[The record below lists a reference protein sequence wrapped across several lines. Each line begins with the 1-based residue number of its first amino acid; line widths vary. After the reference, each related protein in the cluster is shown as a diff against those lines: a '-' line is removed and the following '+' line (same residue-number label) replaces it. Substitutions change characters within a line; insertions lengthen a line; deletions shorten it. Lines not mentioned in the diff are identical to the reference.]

1 MGYLKA
7 SEDKDC
13 FDFIEEPLIML
24 DVCAYFEVVSFIRD
38 ITDKTK
44 SLKLKI
50 RYNDHQLNTGEFV
63 IDSKDL
69 GEMRVM
75 NRIFSGEGLFIKDP
89 YYMAVSNEVKGQARE
104 LKMESGVTELHH
116 SKLGWHTIDGNEY
129 FLYDDKTLING
140 QPSICDREFD
150 FTAGKKERYEELLTD
165 IVFPRKELTL
175 AYILGF
181 SAVVVS
187 RLDKLKIAELG
198 TVVINVSG
206 KSSMGKS
213 TMEQL
218 MISPFGN
225 PAFSKYGLALTHS
238 GTLNGILE
246 ALEGVHGLPRVIDD
260 LQQNA
265 TINLTE
271 LLYTISQ
278 QETKMRC
285 GEKWNQN
292 TDGWSGL
299 LVVSSE
305 SPLMERMK
313 VQQGTYPRLLNL
325 SSVQW
330 TSSSEE
336 AEIIKRV
343 ATRNYGFTGKVF
355 IDYVAKIPEDKL
367 DDAYQRALDKV
378 KKMMTERDGLTDR
391 IATRIAAIALT
402 CNLVKHCFKGS
413 FSWTMEQLIEPL
425 IESEQDTVKERN
437 PAEKLLEI
445 LTTYVVE
452 HKYQNFDTEEE
463 TRGSGGVPLRKAAT
477 QANHGTIDI
486 SLTGEWKVSIHE
498 KTLKRIL
505 QNEGFN
511 EWGTASKTLIERGI
525 LIGTEEKKPNG
536 KTTTRTRRKVGGVYC
551 NVFKLK
557 MEETKYAGYITNER
571 RETKWQVK
579 QEKVNEAPQIV
590 AEPLVD
596 TTVWNDQTLEE
607 IFEMDGEANA

>member
-1 MGYLKA
+1 MGYLKPNKN
-7 SEDKDC
+7 KDA
-13 FDFIEEPLIML
+13 FNFQMPNSVEHN
-24 DVCAYFEVVSFIRD
+24 VCPYFEMVGFIRNVNAKKEND
-38 ITDKTK
+38 TK
-44 SLKLKI
+44 VKI
-50 RYNDHQLNTGEFV
+50 EYNDHGKKGEVILNCGDISNCRNIIELL
-63 IDSKDL
+63 SRQK
-69 GEMRVM
+69 
-75 NRIFSGEGLFIKDP
+75 LFIHVCRDVT
-89 YYMAVSNEVKGQARE
+89 VSNLLTDQARK
-104 LKMESGVTELHH
+104 LNLDPTKTELHH
-116 SKLGWHTIDGNEY
+116 TKLGWHTIDGNEC
-129 FLYDDKTLING
+129 FLYDNETLIDG

-150 FTAGKKERYEELLTD
+150 FTAGKKEVYEKLLTD

-198 TVVINVSG
+198 TVVVNVNG
-206 KSSMGKS
+206 KSSTGKS

-225 PAFSKYGLALTHS
+225 PAFSKYGLGLTHS
-238 GTLNGILE
+238 GTLNGILD
-246 ALEGVHGLPRVIDD
+246 ALEGIHGLPRVIDD
-260 LQQNA
+260 LQQNSA
-265 TINLTE
+265 INLTE

-299 LVVSSE
+299 LVASSE
-305 SPLMERMK
+305 TPLMGMMK

-325 SSVQW
+325 TNVQW
-330 TSSSEE
+330 TSTAEE
-336 AEIIKRV
+336 AETIKKV
-343 ATRNYGFTGKVF
+343 ITQNYGFTGRAF
-355 IDYVAKIPEDKL
+355 IDYVAKIPVDKL
-367 DDAYQRALDKV
+367 AEAYQRALEKV
-378 KKMMTERDGLTDR
+378 KPMMTERDGLTDR

-402 CNLVKHCFKGS
+402 CNLVKHCFKGA

-425 IESEQDTVKERN
+425 IESEQETVQERN

-445 LTTYVVE
+445 ITTYVVE
-452 HKYQNFDTEEE
+452 HKYQNFETEEE
-463 TRGSGGVPLRKAAT
+463 TRGNGGEPMRRPAT
-477 QANHGTIDI
+477 QAKHGTIEI

-498 KTLKRIL
+498 TTMKRIL
-505 QNEGFN
+505 KNEGFN
-511 EWGTASKTLIERGI
+511 EWGSASKTLIERGI
-525 LIGTEEKKPNG
+525 LIGTEEKKSNG
-536 KTTTRTRRKVGGVYC
+536 KTTMRTRRKVGGVNC

-557 MEETKYAGYITNER
+557 MEETTIAEDTADE
-571 RETKWQVK
+571 K
-579 QEKVNEAPQIV
+579 QETVNEAPQIV

>member
-13 FDFIEEPLIML
+13 FDFVDEPLGTP
-24 DVCAYFEVVSFIRD
+24 DVCAYFEVVGFIRD

-69 GEMRVM
+69 GEMRVL

-89 YYMAVSNEVKGQARE
+89 YYVAVSNTVKGQARE
-104 LKMESGVTELHH
+104 LRMETGVTELHH

-129 FLYDDKTLING
+129 FLYDNKTLING

-150 FTAGKKERYEELLTD
+150 FTAGKKERYEKLLTD

-175 AYILGF
+175 VYILGF

-187 RLDKLKIAELG
+187 RLNRLKIAELG
-198 TVVINVSG
+198 TVVVNVSG
-206 KSSMGKS
+206 KSSTGKS

-218 MISPFGN
+218 MLSPFGN
-225 PAFSKYGLALTHS
+225 PVFSKYGLGLTHS

-246 ALEGVHGLPRVIDD
+246 ALEGIHGLPRVIDD
-260 LQQNA
+260 LQQNSA
-265 TINLTE
+265 INLTE

-299 LVVSSE
+299 LVASSE
-305 SPLMERMK
+305 TPLMGMMK

-325 SSVQW
+325 TNVQW
-330 TSSSEE
+330 TSSAEE
-336 AEIIKRV
+336 AETIKRV
-343 ATRNYGFTGKVF
+343 VTQNYGFTGRAF
-355 IDYVAKIPEDKL
+355 IDYMAKIPVDKL
-367 DDAYQRALDKV
+367 AEAYQRALDRV
-378 KKMMTERDGLTDR
+378 KPMMTERDGLTDR

-402 CNLVKHCFKGS
+402 CNLVKHCFES
-413 FSWTMEQLIEPL
+413 AFSWTMEQLIEPL

-445 LTTYVVE
+445 ITTYVVE
-452 HKYQNFDTEEE
+452 HKYQHFDIDEDKC
-463 TRGSGGVPLRKAAT
+463 GMGGEPMRRTAT
-477 QANHGTIDI
+477 QAKHGTIEI

-498 KTLKRIL
+498 TTMKRIL
-505 QNEGFN
+505 KNEGFN
-511 EWGTASKTLIERGI
+511 EWGSASKTLIERGI
-525 LIGTEEKKPNG
+525 LIGTEEKKSNG
-536 KTTTRTRRKVGGVYC
+536 KTTMRTRRKVGGVYC

-557 MEETKYAGYITNER
+557 MEEAKFTEYTTNKQLKIKPQIK
-571 RETKWQVK
+571 RET
-579 QEKVNEAPQIV
+579 VNEV
-590 AEPLVD
+590 
-596 TTVWNDQTLEE
+596 
-607 IFEMDGEANA
+607 